1 MFARKAT
8 VIRDS
13 LPKIFF
19 GNISQFTPSH
29 ATRTFYTSPI
39 TSMGRRSAKIANRK
53 GKSDAIKAKIY
64 GKIGKQIAAAVRAGG
79 PDVIANSRLQ
89 LALQQ
94 AKLANV
100 PNEIIDRNM
109 KKAAD
114 KNSADYT
121 EVVYEAY
128 GPGGTGFIMEC
139 LTDNV
144 NRSAAD
150 VRTAVVKA
158 NGKMADPGSVL
169 FNFAR
174 TGCIQVKGSEG
185 EDRVFEA
192 AMDAGATDIQPGPPP
207 STDNDTTTT
216 TTAATNPEYF
226 KVLTSVEDFAAVA
239 NNLREAGLA
248 IDEEACGLVYMPLN
262 GLDIDDDEVYEANE
276 AMLEKILGVD
286 DVDAVFSNVVGLGE

>member
-1 MFARKAT
+1 MLARKAT
-8 VIRDS
+8 VIRQS
-13 LPKIFF
+13 LPKVFL
-19 GNISQFTPSH
+19 GSISQFTPSY
-29 ATRTFYTSPI
+29 ATRTFYTSSI
-39 TSMGRRSAKIANRK
+39 INGRRSAKIANRK

-64 GKIGKQIAAAVRAGG
+64 GKMGKQIAAAVRAGG
-79 PDVIANSRLQ
+79 ADIIANSRLQ

-139 LTDNV
+139 LTDNL
-144 NRSAAD
+144 NRTAAD

-192 AMDAGATDIQPGPPP
+192 AMDAGATDIQSGPPAP
-207 STDNDTTTT
+207 STDNDSTSST
-216 TTAATNPEYF
+216 TNPEYF

-239 NNLREAGLA
+239 NNLRERGLV
-248 IDEEACGLVYMPLN
+248 INEEACGLVYMPLN
-262 GLDIDDDEVYEANE
+262 GLDVDDDDVYEANE
-276 AMLEKILGVD
+276 AMLERILGVD